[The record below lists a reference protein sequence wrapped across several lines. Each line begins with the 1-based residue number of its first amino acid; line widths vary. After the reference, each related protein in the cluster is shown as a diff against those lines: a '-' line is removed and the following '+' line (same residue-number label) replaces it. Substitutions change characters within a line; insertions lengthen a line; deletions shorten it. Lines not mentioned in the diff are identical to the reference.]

1 MLKQPLVSIIMN
13 CFNGEQFIK
22 EAIDSLYSQ
31 TYSNWEIIFWD
42 NASSDNSYKI
52 ASSYDAKVKLFKSQQ
67 TSSLGEARRN
77 AIKNAKGE
85 WLAFLDVDDIW
96 LPEKLEHQMLGL
108 IDSDYILSYC
118 GIAEVDQ
125 NLNVIRNLTPYL
137 ESGEQFLLQLQF
149 FEINLVT
156 AVINRHKLIEL
167 GIDFDERMQAS
178 EEYDL
183 FLMLLSH
190 GGSVFVCN
198 DVLAL
203 YRVHNESLT
212 YQKME
217 RWSIERR
224 ITLEKLAANI
234 PKLEESEA
242 YEVALRQADYY
253 EACFLMVNG
262 NQIDART
269 LLIKHKTH
277 KSFRILAYITF
288 IPWLWK
294 TLHNP
299 LLKKRLTSLL
309 SSFSSFKKVS

>member
-13 CFNGEQFIK
+13 CFNGEQHIK
-22 EAIDSLYSQ
+22 EAIDSVYSQ

-52 ASSYDAKVKLFKSQQ
+52 ASSYDTKVRLFKSQE

-77 AIKNAKGE
+77 AIKNARGE
-85 WLAFLDVDDIW
+85 WLAFLDVDDVW
-96 LPEKLEHQMLGL
+96 LPKKLECQMEGL
-108 IDSDYILSYC
+108 IDSNYILSYC

-125 NLNVIRNLTPYL
+125 NLNVIRNLAPQI

-156 AVINRHKLIEL
+156 SVINRNKLIEL
-167 GIDFDERMQAS
+167 DIDFDERMEAS

-198 DVLAL
+198 DILAL

-212 YQKME
+212 YKKIE

-224 ITLEKLAANI
+224 ITLKKLAGKI
-234 PKLEESEA
+234 PNLEETEA
-242 YEVALRQADYY
+242 YRDALRQADYY
-253 EACFLMVNG
+253 EACFLMINR
-262 NQIDART
+262 NQVGARN
-269 LLIKHKTH
+269 LLVKHKMQ
-277 KSFRILAYITF
+277 KSFRILAYITY

-299 LLKKRLTSLL
+299 SVKKRLTSFL
-309 SSFSSFKKVS
+309 SSFLSFKRVS